1 MATQLKDGQVCGER
15 DDKEWETSH
24 HLEQGG
30 CEDARSKKGTDEKVK
45 KAEKEGRKT
54 IEKKGKGGTAQG
66 VVGIPFPGLQ
76 R

>member
-54 IEKKGKGGTAQG
+54 IE
-66 VVGIPFPGLQ
+66 
-76 R
+76 